1 MKFVTSFKI
10 GQVVSNNDIVSEF
23 KVGNMGGMRRSLTT
37 GTLVII
43 ADHTK
48 ALYDDKYYNQ
58 EIHYTGMGK
67 YGDQVLKSQN
77 KTLAESNT
85 NGVEVH
91 LFEVFEPKKY
101 TYQGI
106 VKLVGEPYQEIQKDE
121 NKVPRKVWIFPLKK
135 IQYTEEK

>member
-1 MKFVTSFKI
+1 MNFITSFKV
-10 GQVVSNNDIVSEF
+10 GQVVSNSEIVSEF

-48 ALYDDKYYNQ
+48 TLYDDKYYNK
-58 EIHYTGMGK
+58 ELHYTGMGK
-67 YGDQVLKSQN
+67 YGDQTLSSQN

-85 NGVEVH
+85 NNVEVH
-91 LFEVFEPKKY
+91 LFEVFTPKKY

-106 VKLVGEPYQEIQKDE
+106 VKLTRAPYQEIQKDE
-121 NKVPRKVWIFPLKK
+121 SGIPRKVWIFPLRK
-135 IQYTEEK
+135 IK

>member
-48 ALYDDKYYNQ
+48 FLYDDKYYNQ

-77 KTLAESNT
+77 RTLAESNT

-106 VKLVGEPYQEIQKDE
+106 VKLVDEPYQEVQKDE
-121 NKVPRKVWIFPLKK
+121 NKIPRKVWIFPLKK
-135 IQYTEEK
+135 IQYIEEK